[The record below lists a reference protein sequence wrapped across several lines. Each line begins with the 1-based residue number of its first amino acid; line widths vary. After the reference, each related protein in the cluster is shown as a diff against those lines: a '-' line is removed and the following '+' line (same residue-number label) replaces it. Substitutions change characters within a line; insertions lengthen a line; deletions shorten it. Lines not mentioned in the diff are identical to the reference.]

1 MKQTNQFNKNL
12 NKILNAQDAA
22 EWLNQG
28 KILIHPTEGV
38 WGIGCDAFNQ
48 SAVEKVNILKQRDPS
63 KNFILLAPST
73 QKALQYF
80 QPLNKQQIEFV
91 SNNWPGHTT
100 IIYGSTDKVP
110 NYLKALNNTIAMRV
124 SNHKPIIN
132 LLSIFNNLMVSTSA
146 NISNLPIPKK
156 LEDIAEIFSDPDV
169 AFYYFENGKSKKPS
183 SIIDLSTMEYIR
195 E

>member
-22 EWLNQG
+22 EWLNHG

-80 QPLNKQQIEFV
+80 QPLSKQQIEFV

-100 IIYGSTDKVP
+100 IIYGSTD
-110 NYLKALNNTIAMRV
+110 NGT
-124 SNHKPIIN
+124 
-132 LLSIFNNLMVSTSA
+132 
-146 NISNLPIPKK
+146 K
-156 LEDIAEIFSDPDV
+156 LF
-169 AFYYFENGKSKKPS
+169 KSF
-183 SIIDLSTMEYIR
+183 R
-195 E
+195 

>member
-1 MKQTNQFNKNL
+1 M
-12 NKILNAQDAA
+12 
-22 EWLNQG
+22 
-28 KILIHPTEGV
+28 
-38 WGIGCDAFNQ
+38 
-48 SAVEKVNILKQRDPS
+48 
-63 KNFILLAPST
+63 LAPST

-80 QPLNKQQIEFV
+80 QPLSEQQNEFV
-91 SNNWPGHTT
+91 SKNWPGHTT

-110 NYLKALNNTIAMRV
+110 NYLKAVDNTIAMRV

-132 LLSIFNNLMVSTSA
+132 LLSLFDNLMVSTSA
-146 NISNLPIPKK
+146 NISNLPILKK

-183 SIIDLSTMEYIR
+183 SIIDLNSMEYIR

>member
-1 MKQTNQFNKNL
+1 MKKFFNP
-12 NKILNAQDAA
+12 QDAA

-28 KILIHPTEGV
+28 KILLHPTEGV

-48 SAVEKVNILKQRDPS
+48 SAVEKVNMLKQRDSS
-63 KNFILLAPST
+63 KSFILLAPST

-80 QPLNKQQIEFV
+80 QPLSDKQNEFIKKH
-91 SNNWPGHTT
+91 WPGHIT
-100 IIYGSTDKVP
+100 IIFSSNDEVP
-110 NYLKALNNTIAMRV
+110 NYLKPINNTVAMRV
-124 SNHKPIIN
+124 SSHIPIIN
-132 LLSIFNNLMVSTSA
+132 LLSSFNNLMVSTSA
-146 NISNLPIPKK
+146 NISNLPTPKN

-183 SIIDLSTMEYIR
+183 SIIDLNTMEYIR

>member
-1 MKQTNQFNKNL
+1 M
-12 NKILNAQDAA
+12 NKIFNPQDAA

-48 SAVEKVNILKQRDPS
+48 LAVEKVNILKQRDTS
-63 KNFILLAPST
+63 KSFILLAPST

-80 QPLNKQQIEFV
+80 QPLSAQQNEFV
-91 SNNWPGHTT
+91 KNYWPGHTT
-100 IIYGSTDKVP
+100 IIFGSNEKIPT
-110 NYLKALNNTIAMRV
+110 YLKAANNTIAMRV

-132 LLSIFNNLMVSTSA
+132 LLSFFNNLMVSTSA
-146 NISNLPIPKK
+146 NISNLPIPQK
-156 LEDIAEIFSDPDV
+156 LEDIAEIFTDPDV
-169 AFYYFENGKSKKPS
+169 AFYYFENGKLKKPS
-183 SIIDLSTMEYIR
+183 SIIDLNTMEYIR

>member
-28 KILIHPTEGV
+28 KILIPPTEGV

-146 NISNLPIPKK
+146 NISNLPTPKK
-156 LEDIAEIFSDPDV
+156 LEDIAEIFADPDV

-183 SIIDLSTMEYIR
+183 SIIDLNSMEYIR

>member
-1 MKQTNQFNKNL
+1 M
-12 NKILNAQDAA
+12 NKIFNPEDAA

-48 SAVEKVNILKQRDPS
+48 SAVEKVNILKQRDSS
-63 KNFILLAPST
+63 KSFILLAPST

-80 QPLNKQQIEFV
+80 QPLSEQQNEFV
-91 SNNWPGHTT
+91 RSHWPGHIT
-100 IIYGSTDKVP
+100 IIFTSTDKVP
-110 NYLKALNNTIAMRV
+110 SYLKSENNSIAMRV

-132 LLSIFNNLMVSTSA
+132 LQSIFNNLMVSTSA
-146 NISNLPIPKK
+146 NISNLPTPKK
-156 LEDIAEIFSDPDV
+156 LEDIVEIFSDPDV
-169 AFYYFENGKSKKPS
+169 AFYNFENGKSKKPS
-183 SIIDLSTMEYIR
+183 SIIDLNTMEYIR